1 MLTRAQASTAM
12 YAASRKMIGRA
23 ADAAKAATWRIYQY
37 TRSQAVADGFQI
49 EVTKTAGEAGNR
61 HEVAHRG
68 CNHIGHHRLPGCVPT
83 PGTKSDLHEWITPL
97 GDSCAAHELP
107 ALSSA

>member
-1 MLTRAQASTAM
+1 MLTRAQASTAK

-49 EVTKTAGEAGNR
+49 KITKTAGETST
-61 HEVAHRG
+61 
-68 CNHIGHHRLPGCVPT
+68 RLLTMAVIILVTTG
-83 PGTKSDLHEWITPL
+83 SR
-97 GDSCAAHELP
+97 AAYPPP
-107 ALSSA
+107 AQNQTSTSG